1 MRAVE
6 ELYATYRD
14 DLFRYLCSLTHDPA
28 QAEDLLSETFLQ
40 ALQSAGSF
48 RGQSSEKTWLFGIA
62 RNLWLRALR
71 RRRPTVPLEDLAGL
85 AAGEEPAD
93 AAAIA
98 ACCRWGW
105 AGCIP
110 WRFWSI
116 CAATSR
122 PAQTGGRPC
131 GPTWGICCWCRRCI
145 WRAATWGCWR
155 RRCCN
160 MRSQRRK

>member
-93 AAAIA
+93 AAAARMLRDRIRTLLAQKDERTRAIVMQRMQGVPFETIA
-98 ACCRWGW
+98 RALGIS
-105 AGCIP
+105 AGSARVMDYRTRQ
-110 WRFWSI
+110 WLKE
-116 CAATSR
+116 TLKKE
-122 PAQTGGRPC
+122 GLL
-131 GPTWGICCWCRRCI
+131 
-145 WRAATWGCWR
+145 
-155 RRCCN
+155 
-160 MRSQRRK
+160 

>member
-62 RNLWLRALR
+62 RNLWLRTLR

-93 AAAIA
+93 AAAARMLRDRIRTLLAQKDERTRAIVLQRMQGVPFETIA
-98 ACCRWGW
+98 RALGIS
-105 AGCIP
+105 AGSARVMDYRTRQ
-110 WRFWSI
+110 WLKE
-116 CAATSR
+116 TL
-122 PAQTGGRPC
+122 
-131 GPTWGICCWCRRCI
+131 
-145 WRAATWGCWR
+145 
-155 RRCCN
+155 
-160 MRSQRRK
+160 RKEGLL

>member
-85 AAGEEPAD
+85 SAGEEPAD
-93 AAAIA
+93 AAAARMLRDRIRTLLAQKDERTRTIVMQRMQGVPFETIA
-98 ACCRWGW
+98 RALGIS
-105 AGCIP
+105 AGSARVMDYRTRQ
-110 WRFWSI
+110 WLKE
-116 CAATSR
+116 TL
-122 PAQTGGRPC
+122 
-131 GPTWGICCWCRRCI
+131 
-145 WRAATWGCWR
+145 
-155 RRCCN
+155 
-160 MRSQRRK
+160 RKEGLL

>member
-1 MRAVE
+1 MSGERAVE

-93 AAAIA
+93 AAAARMLRDRIRTLLAQKDERTRAIVMQRMQGVPFETIA
-98 ACCRWGW
+98 RALGIS
-105 AGCIP
+105 AGSARVMDYRTRQ
-110 WRFWSI
+110 WLKE
-116 CAATSR
+116 TL
-122 PAQTGGRPC
+122 
-131 GPTWGICCWCRRCI
+131 
-145 WRAATWGCWR
+145 
-155 RRCCN
+155 
-160 MRSQRRK
+160 RKEGLL

>member
-48 RGQSSEKTWLFGIA
+48 RGQSSEKTWLFSIA

-93 AAAIA
+93 AAAARMLRDRIRTLLAQKDERTRAIVMQRMQGVPFETIA
-98 ACCRWGW
+98 RALGIS
-105 AGCIP
+105 AGSARVMDYRTRQ
-110 WRFWSI
+110 WLKE
-116 CAATSR
+116 TL
-122 PAQTGGRPC
+122 
-131 GPTWGICCWCRRCI
+131 
-145 WRAATWGCWR
+145 
-155 RRCCN
+155 
-160 MRSQRRK
+160 RKEGLL

>member
-85 AAGEEPAD
+85 TAGEEPAD
-93 AAAIA
+93 AAAARMLRDRIRTLLAQKDERTRTIVMQRMQGVPFETIA
-98 ACCRWGW
+98 RALGIS
-105 AGCIP
+105 AGSARVVDYRTRQ
-110 WRFWSI
+110 WLKE
-116 CAATSR
+116 TL
-122 PAQTGGRPC
+122 
-131 GPTWGICCWCRRCI
+131 
-145 WRAATWGCWR
+145 
-155 RRCCN
+155 
-160 MRSQRRK
+160 RKEGLL

>member
-71 RRRPTVPLEDLAGL
+71 RRRPTVPLEDLTGL

-93 AAAIA
+93 AAAARMLRDRIRTLLAQKDERTRAIVMQRMQGVPFETIA
-98 ACCRWGW
+98 RALGIS
-105 AGCIP
+105 AGSARVMDYRTRQ
-110 WRFWSI
+110 WLKE
-116 CAATSR
+116 TL
-122 PAQTGGRPC
+122 
-131 GPTWGICCWCRRCI
+131 
-145 WRAATWGCWR
+145 
-155 RRCCN
+155 
-160 MRSQRRK
+160 RKEGLL

>member
-6 ELYATYRD
+6 ELYETYRD

-93 AAAIA
+93 AAAARMLRDRIRTLLAQKDERTRAIVMQRMQGVPFETIA
-98 ACCRWGW
+98 RVLGIS
-105 AGCIP
+105 AGSARVMDYRTRQ
-110 WRFWSI
+110 WLKE
-116 CAATSR
+116 TL
-122 PAQTGGRPC
+122 
-131 GPTWGICCWCRRCI
+131 
-145 WRAATWGCWR
+145 
-155 RRCCN
+155 
-160 MRSQRRK
+160 RKEGLL

>member
-93 AAAIA
+93 AAAARMLRDRIRTLLAQKDERTRAIVMQRMQGVPFETIA
-98 ACCRWGW
+98 RALGIS
-105 AGCIP
+105 AGSARVMDYRTRQ
-110 WRFWSI
+110 WLKE
-116 CAATSR
+116 T
-122 PAQTGGRPC
+122 
-131 GPTWGICCWCRRCI
+131 
-145 WRAATWGCWR
+145 
-155 RRCCN
+155 
-160 MRSQRRK
+160 MRKEGLL

>member
-93 AAAIA
+93 AAAARMLRDRIRTLLAQKDERTRAIVMQRMQGVPFETIA
-98 ACCRWGW
+98 RALGIS
-105 AGCIP
+105 AGSARVMDYRTRQ
-110 WRFWSI
+110 WLKETLRNE
-116 CAATSR
+116 
-122 PAQTGGRPC
+122 GLL
-131 GPTWGICCWCRRCI
+131 
-145 WRAATWGCWR
+145 
-155 RRCCN
+155 
-160 MRSQRRK
+160 

>member
-93 AAAIA
+93 AAAARMLRDRIRTLLAQKDERTRTIVMQRMQGVPFETIA
-98 ACCRWGW
+98 RALGIS
-105 AGCIP
+105 AGSARVVDYRTRQ
-110 WRFWSI
+110 WLKE
-116 CAATSR
+116 TL
-122 PAQTGGRPC
+122 
-131 GPTWGICCWCRRCI
+131 
-145 WRAATWGCWR
+145 
-155 RRCCN
+155 
-160 MRSQRRK
+160 RKEGLL

>member
-40 ALQSAGSF
+40 ALQSAGGF

-93 AAAIA
+93 AAAARMLRDRIRTLLAQKDERTRAIVMQRMQGVPFETIA
-98 ACCRWGW
+98 RALGIS
-105 AGCIP
+105 AGSARVMDYRTRQ
-110 WRFWSI
+110 WLKE
-116 CAATSR
+116 TL
-122 PAQTGGRPC
+122 
-131 GPTWGICCWCRRCI
+131 
-145 WRAATWGCWR
+145 
-155 RRCCN
+155 
-160 MRSQRRK
+160 RKEGLL

>member
-93 AAAIA
+93 AAAARMLRDRIRTLLAQKDERTRAIVMQRMQGVPFETIA
-98 ACCRWGW
+98 RALGIS
-105 AGCIP
+105 AG
-110 WRFWSI
+110 
-116 CAATSR
+116 AARVVDYRTR
-122 PAQTGGRPC
+122 QWLKETL
-131 GPTWGICCWCRRCI
+131 
-145 WRAATWGCWR
+145 
-155 RRCCN
+155 
-160 MRSQRRK
+160 RKEGLL

>member
-40 ALQSAGSF
+40 ALQSAGRF

-93 AAAIA
+93 AAAARMLRDRIRTLLAQKDERTRAIVMQRMQGVPFETIA
-98 ACCRWGW
+98 RALGIS
-105 AGCIP
+105 AGSARVMDYRTRQ
-110 WRFWSI
+110 WLKE
-116 CAATSR
+116 TL
-122 PAQTGGRPC
+122 
-131 GPTWGICCWCRRCI
+131 
-145 WRAATWGCWR
+145 
-155 RRCCN
+155 
-160 MRSQRRK
+160 RKEGLL

>member
-93 AAAIA
+93 AAAARMLRDRIRTLLAQQDERTRAIVLQRMQGVPFETIA
-98 ACCRWGW
+98 RALGIS
-105 AGCIP
+105 AGSARVMDYRTRQ
-110 WRFWSI
+110 WLKE
-116 CAATSR
+116 TL
-122 PAQTGGRPC
+122 
-131 GPTWGICCWCRRCI
+131 
-145 WRAATWGCWR
+145 
-155 RRCCN
+155 
-160 MRSQRRK
+160 RKEGLL

>member
-28 QAEDLLSETFLQ
+28 QAEDLLSDTFLR

-93 AAAIA
+93 AAAARMLRDRIRTLLAQKDERTRAIVMQRMQGVPFETIA
-98 ACCRWGW
+98 RALGIS
-105 AGCIP
+105 AGSARVMDYRTRQ
-110 WRFWSI
+110 WLKE
-116 CAATSR
+116 TL
-122 PAQTGGRPC
+122 
-131 GPTWGICCWCRRCI
+131 
-145 WRAATWGCWR
+145 
-155 RRCCN
+155 
-160 MRSQRRK
+160 RKEGLL

>member
-93 AAAIA
+93 AAAARMLRDRIRTLLAQKDERTRAIVLQRMQGVPFETIA
-98 ACCRWGW
+98 RALGIS
-105 AGCIP
+105 AGSARVMDYRTRQ
-110 WRFWSI
+110 WLKE
-116 CAATSR
+116 TLKKE
-122 PAQTGGRPC
+122 GLL
-131 GPTWGICCWCRRCI
+131 
-145 WRAATWGCWR
+145 
-155 RRCCN
+155 
-160 MRSQRRK
+160 

>member
-93 AAAIA
+93 AAAARMLRDRIRTLLAQKDERTRAIVMQRMQDVPFETIA
-98 ACCRWGW
+98 RALGIS
-105 AGCIP
+105 AGSARVMDYRTRQ
-110 WRFWSI
+110 WLKE
-116 CAATSR
+116 TL
-122 PAQTGGRPC
+122 
-131 GPTWGICCWCRRCI
+131 
-145 WRAATWGCWR
+145 
-155 RRCCN
+155 
-160 MRSQRRK
+160 RKEGLL

>member
-93 AAAIA
+93 AAAARMLRDRIRTLLAQKDERTRAIVLQRMQGVPFETIA
-98 ACCRWGW
+98 RALGIS
-105 AGCIP
+105 AGSARVVDYRTRQ
-110 WRFWSI
+110 WLKE
-116 CAATSR
+116 TL
-122 PAQTGGRPC
+122 
-131 GPTWGICCWCRRCI
+131 
-145 WRAATWGCWR
+145 
-155 RRCCN
+155 
-160 MRSQRRK
+160 RKEGLL